1 MVKKIKLGVMLLGR
15 GTNFQALLDACL
27 NPKFPAEI
35 GLVVSNQI
43 NAPGLV
49 RAQRSNIPSVS
60 IPHQNFSNR
69 QLFEDEITSKLRDAK
84 VELVCLAGFMRILT
98 SHFVDEWHNKII
110 NIHPSLLPAFKG
122 LNTHERVLSEGVR
135 ISGCSVHYVRAEVD
149 TGPIIIQAAVP
160 VLPSDNSKTLA
171 ERILLAE
178 HECYPLAIELIANG
192 NATIQ
197 NNTVILSGNFNRS
210 NHLINPVKIKK

>member
-1 MVKKIKLGVMLLGR
+1 
-15 GTNFQALLDACL
+15 
-27 NPKFPAEI
+27 
-35 GLVVSNQI
+35 
-43 NAPGLV
+43 
-49 RAQRSNIPSVS
+49 
-60 IPHQNFSNR
+60 
-69 QLFEDEITSKLRDAK
+69 
-84 VELVCLAGFMRILT
+84 MRILT

-135 ISGCSVHYVRAEVD
+135 ISGCTVHYVRAEVD

-160 VLPSDNSKTLA
+160 VLPTDNPKTLS

-178 HECYPLAIELIANG
+178 HECYPLAVELIANG

-197 NNTVILSGNFNRS
+197 NNTVILSGNFNCS
-210 NHLINPVKIKK
+210 NNLINPLKIKK